1 MDYLDKLR
9 AEVTAILN
17 KDLLDESDVR
27 MLGRLEQDINNY
39 LNRYDY

>member
-1 MDYLDKLR
+1 MDYLNELR
-9 AEVTAILN
+9 AKVTAILN

-27 MLGRLEQDINNY
+27 MLGKLEQDINSY

>member
-1 MDYLDKLR
+1 MDYLDELR
-9 AEVTAILN
+9 AKVTAILN

-27 MLGRLEQDINNY
+27 MLGKLEQDINSY